1 MGPRARIT
9 VLAKPRAKVS
19 RIVRVTGLAVEVAL
33 AAVPAEGAANAEL
46 IEVLARALGVPK
58 RDLSL
63 VRGASSK
70 HKAVEVVGLT
80 EAEVAERLA
89 R

>member
-1 MGPRARIT
+1 
-9 VLAKPRAKVS
+9 VS